1 MFYQKSVKEKASAQV
16 IAFARFVLWREL
28 YVFAFSYM
36 DLYRSRDKT
45 FTCMV
50 WLIKIFIYF
59 FGEASFD
66 SYVPIHDLFC
76 FHISFEV
83 SSTQIE

>member
-1 MFYQKSVKEKASAQV
+1 MKEKASAQV

-28 YVFAFSYM
+28 YVFESFFLY
-36 DLYRSRDKT
+36 DLYTSRDKN
-45 FTCMV
+45 FTCVV
-50 WLIKIFIYF
+50 WLIKIFMYF

-76 FHISFEV
+76 FHISF
-83 SSTQIE
+83 